1 MKNENLNLVE
11 RIQAPTP
18 KWFKTL
24 RAIGLALAAIGG
36 AIVAAPVALP
46 AGLVSVAGYLGLVGG
61 VITAVS
67 QTAVST
73 EEEPVKPVA
82 PAEIKQSS
90 CKKPC
95 VKSPYNW
102 GFFRIQPSYFICLP
116 CFALCLLRGGNM

>member
-1 MKNENLNLVE
+1 MKNKDLNLVE

-24 RAIGLALAAIGG
+24 RSIGLALAAVGG

-46 AGLVSVAGYLGLVGG
+46 AGLVTVAGYLGLAGG

-82 PAEIKQSS
+82 PVETK
-90 CKKPC
+90 
-95 VKSPYNW
+95 
-102 GFFRIQPSYFICLP
+102 
-116 CFALCLLRGGNM
+116 

>member
-1 MKNENLNLVE
+1 MKSEKLNLVE

-24 RAIGLALAAIGG
+24 RSIGLALAAIGG

-46 AGLVSVAGYLGLVGG
+46 AGLVSVAGYLGLAGG

-73 EEEPVKPVA
+73 EEEPVKPAA
-82 PAEIKQSS
+82 PAEAK
-90 CKKPC
+90 
-95 VKSPYNW
+95 
-102 GFFRIQPSYFICLP
+102 
-116 CFALCLLRGGNM
+116 

>member
-1 MKNENLNLVE
+1 MKNENLSLVK

-46 AGLVSVAGYLGLVGG
+46 AGVVTVAGYIGLAGG

-67 QTAVST
+67 QTAVQS
-73 EEEPVKPVA
+73 EE
-82 PAEIKQSS
+82 QT
-90 CKKPC
+90 
-95 VKSPYNW
+95 VKSAKP
-102 GFFRIQPSYFICLP
+102 GESK
-116 CFALCLLRGGNM
+116 

>member
-18 KWFKTL
+18 KWFKKL

-46 AGLVSVAGYLGLVGG
+46 AGLVSVAGYLGLAGG

-73 EEEPVKPVA
+73 EEEPLKPAA
-82 PAEIKQSS
+82 PAETK
-90 CKKPC
+90 
-95 VKSPYNW
+95 
-102 GFFRIQPSYFICLP
+102 
-116 CFALCLLRGGNM
+116 

>member
-1 MKNENLNLVE
+1 MKSKNLNLVE

-46 AGLVSVAGYLGLVGG
+46 AGLVSVAGYLGLAGG

-73 EEEPVKPVA
+73 EEEPVKPAA
-82 PAEIKQSS
+82 PAETK
-90 CKKPC
+90 
-95 VKSPYNW
+95 
-102 GFFRIQPSYFICLP
+102 
-116 CFALCLLRGGNM
+116 

>member
-24 RAIGLALAAIGG
+24 RSIGLALAAIGG

-46 AGLVSVAGYLGLVGG
+46 AGLVSVAGYLGLAGG

-73 EEEPVKPVA
+73 EEEPVKPAA
-82 PAEIKQSS
+82 PAEAK
-90 CKKPC
+90 
-95 VKSPYNW
+95 
-102 GFFRIQPSYFICLP
+102 
-116 CFALCLLRGGNM
+116 

>member
-1 MKNENLNLVE
+1 MKNKNLNLVE

-18 KWFKTL
+18 KWFKKL

-46 AGLVSVAGYLGLVGG
+46 AGLVSVAGYLGLAGG

-73 EEEPVKPVA
+73 EEEPLKPAA
-82 PAEIKQSS
+82 PAETK
-90 CKKPC
+90 
-95 VKSPYNW
+95 
-102 GFFRIQPSYFICLP
+102 
-116 CFALCLLRGGNM
+116 

>member
-1 MKNENLNLVE
+1 MKNENLSLVE

-46 AGLVSVAGYLGLVGG
+46 AGVVAVAGYIGLAGG

-67 QTAVST
+67 QTAVQS
-73 EEEPVKPVA
+73 EE
-82 PAEIKQSS
+82 QT
-90 CKKPC
+90 
-95 VKSPYNW
+95 VKSAKP
-102 GFFRIQPSYFICLP
+102 GESK
-116 CFALCLLRGGNM
+116 